1 MTCRGTRK
9 PHTWKVTGHFLF
21 CLGCGRT
28 LKLADL
34 EPWRRAAIIRS
45 TWRRLGR
52 RAGDDLNR
60 AIAEAQRRGQHGIE
74 RFNDGEA
81 LG

>member
-9 PHTWKVTGHFLF
+9 PHTWKVTGRYLF
-21 CLGCGRT
+21 CIRCART
-28 LKLADL
+28 LRLSDL

-52 RAGDDLNR
+52 RAGNDLNR
-60 AIAEAQRRGQHGIE
+60 AIAAAQRR
-74 RFNDGEA
+74 A
-81 LG
+81 A